1 MSRSTQQSHPPA
13 DVPESLCRLSLKNPL
28 IFSSVA
34 WALASAGYAMWQVP
48 EAPLNSPE
56 LLQEQLQIRIR
67 NIPVPT
73 SSPRYQQFKE
83 YYMREHDIQLQEYKV
98 LAKQHSDAASFNWR
112 AMLQGFGVGSML
124 LAAGLAVL
132 EYHCGLI
139 SYWMEVAE
147 DCWSDC
153 QQRRAVQRAKSLE
166 QADHRKVER
175 LLQEIGEEGG
185 PSGPGKAVKRR
196 PKDADTS
203 TMRRPKPEAAVFP
216 PSQPL
221 PTKEAAK
228 AGPGDVT
235 EPKNPTLLQ
244 PRAAA
249 PANAAALREQIR
261 SKVIERHCLQQIAAT
276 QEPAPSLPT
285 QEKLETSKQVEE
297 VKKTGPKRKG
307 KKDSEVRKKEVE
319 VSVSTGAKKADMKK
333 SRDPDVEAALQKL
346 AKTAPVEAG
355 RVTSG
360 PELLREAQELLSR
373 LEAEDFLR
381 ELETEEERAKRA
393 AGKKKAKKARARAK
407 DKKAEPEKTAPVEA
421 ISPAV
426 PPVPVPALPEV
437 AELSSE
443 SEVEE
448 KITMEDKSSPSSVED
463 STEVQSL
470 DDDHRSSSDSEPSSS
485 KGSGNSPPCTPPEVS
500 SWSHDHGQRS
510 WADLQDETTWND
522 VAEVVLP
529 PRRRPSATVKL
540 PQTQEVKRTAKAK
553 APAPPAAQRQA
564 RAQDAAAEKARRS
577 KAQAPWAKEE
587 APRPRPCNYA
597 EAAGGHRLPAE
608 VQELMSS
615 MGMAGSRDDL
625 IAFLNAN
632 SSKEWRAW
640 KGDLSS
646 YSMKDLGGFASELL
660 KRMEICPEKP
670 GGTDGFDGAV
680 AGAQI
685 LEWVRGGKTDCKEM
699 WTSSTDTAEAQSH
712 LRAEAPEFVPAAETS
727 EVAPTI
733 MTVAVP
739 AELPPG
745 CQIVM
750 VPVQLGQMPQNMVFE
765 EQMSS
770 EMPVAIMPGPPYGG
784 MQMMAMPCELPS
796 MESPEAPETPVET
809 TVEEKTPEYCG
820 YNTDDECESIFG
832 DAAEST
838 LRRQKTF

>member
-1 MSRSTQQSHPPA
+1 
-13 DVPESLCRLSLKNPL
+13 LKNPL

-48 EAPLNSPE
+48 EAPLSSPE

-147 DCWSDC
+147 DYWSDC
-153 QQRRAVQRAKSLE
+153 QQRRALQRAKSLE

-175 LLQEIGEEGG
+175 LLQEIGEEEG
-185 PSGPGKAVKRR
+185 PGPGKAVKTRR

-203 TMRRPKPEAAVFP
+203 AMRRPKPEAAAFP

-228 AGPGDVT
+228 AGDA
-235 EPKNPTLLQ
+235 ESKNPTLLQ
-244 PRAAA
+244 PKAA
-249 PANAAALREQIR
+249 ANAAALREQIR

-276 QEPAPSLPT
+276 QEPAAPLPT

-297 VKKTGPKRKG
+297 VKKNGPKRKG
-307 KKDSEVRKKEVE
+307 KKDAEVRKKKEVE

-346 AKTAPVEAG
+346 AKTAPVSSG
-355 RVTSG
+355 RVSG

-421 ISPAV
+421 FSSP
-426 PPVPVPALPEV
+426 PAPQPLEEV
-437 AELSSE
+437 SSE

-448 KITMEDKSSPSSVED
+448 KITALEDKNSSPSSVED

-470 DDDHRSSSDSEPSSS
+470 DDDRSSSDSERSSS
-485 KGSGNSPPCTPPEVS
+485 KKGSGASPPCTPPEPS
-500 SWSHDHGQRS
+500 SWSHDSHGHGQRLRS
-510 WADLQDETTWND
+510 WADVQDETTWND
-522 VAEVVLP
+522 VAEVVLRT
-529 PRRRPSATVKL
+529 RRRNGGVVNL
-540 PQTQEVKRTAKAK
+540 PQPQEVKRTAKPAK
-553 APAPPAAQRQA
+553 APAPAAPNRGQA
-564 RAQDAAAEKARRS
+564 RAPQDADKRDKAWRG
-577 KAQAPWAKEE
+577 KAPWAKEE
-587 APRPRPCNYA
+587 APRQRPCNYA
-597 EAAGGHRLPAE
+597 EAAGGHRLPVE

-615 MGMAGSRDDL
+615 MGIAGSRDDL

-646 YSMKDLGGFASELL
+646 YSMKDLSGFASELL
-660 KRMEICPEKP
+660 KRMEQPEMP
-670 GGTDGFDGAV
+670 RGADGFDGAV

-685 LEWVRGGKTDCKEM
+685 LEWVRGGKTDYKET
-699 WTSSTDTAEAQSH
+699 WTSSTDTPEAQSH
-712 LRAEAPEFVPAAETS
+712 LRAEAPEFVPAAESS

-796 MESPEAPETPVET
+796 MESLEAPPTPVEA